1 MLRKQPFG
9 NSAGI
14 KGNLYNETNSGMT
27 ERGSVVMVLSKNG
40 NDRNTVW
47 SYQFSHVLAGNQP
60 DNKYDASWHLRAAA
74 SRAEDIDHDGSMEI
88 VTAGVGEESK
98 TTTKELTFNIDAKG
112 GGGLGGFKFGLSGGS
127 SSGSSASSISTEGIE
142 RSGTVHD
149 LPTVTTGYSFQ
160 WQFVVWETTLTT
172 GGLSYN
178 VPVLSYLVANVKQPP
193 NKPQNLE
200 AKNGKYTLTDTE
212 VQPSTVSVC
221 AQVGRHGRNIH
232 AAYQDGSRIPVTGWT
247 ANNTLVPGTYRI
259 TASEGS
265 KVIFTATPAKNYQ
278 VWKWT
283 VKSGAQVLTENTDY
297 TLSTD
302 KKTLT
307 VSSLQK
313 NLDVHVEFSNQ
324 FYTVSAQSDT
334 YGSVTATAN
343 GNPLAATSV
352 LSGTEVTFTAAPKK
366 DYVVKQWTVTRDGK
380 VETQKNT
387 DGTVFSGSELKLTI
401 TANTVVNVTFEQTAQ
416 FEVHYSAVD
425 QEDTNKEI
433 ALNFETTGLTDGKGE
448 KGSTVTL
455 TAKPSSAM
463 GIAGWQYK
471 TSESDTWINS
481 SVTGLSYTIRN
492 LQSNIW
498 VRALVNDNAKPT
510 TVNFGVVDENGH
522 AVEGGTLTAK
532 NGSNTFDSGAKQP
545 AGLTIVFTATPK
557 DGYQVE
563 GWYTAANGSTAI
575 TGTASEQNSYTLTN
589 LTNAANVY
597 VAFEKIPTYDITV
610 DTTGRGRVTAT
621 VNGAKADI
629 TDGTFRP
636 NAAVTRE
643 QAAAI
648 LYRCA
653 QSKNIDVSVGE
664 NTNILSFA
672 DAQQASEY
680 AIPALQWAVGAGVL
694 SGKSGNLLA
703 PTGTATRAE
712 IAAIMQRWCEKIVQ
726 K

>member
-9 NSAGI
+9 NSVGI

-334 YGSVTATAN
+334 HGSVTAAVGDVPVLTS
-343 GNPLAATSV
+343 SV
-352 LSGTEVTFTAAPKK
+352 LSGTEVTFTA
-366 DYVVKQWTVTRDGK
+366 
-380 VETQKNT
+380 
-387 DGTVFSGSELKLTI
+387 
-401 TANTVVNVTFEQTAQ
+401 
-416 FEVHYSAVD
+416 
-425 QEDTNKEI
+425 
-433 ALNFETTGLTDGKGE
+433 
-448 KGSTVTL
+448 
-455 TAKPSSAM
+455 KPSFAM
-463 GIAGWQYK
+463 GIVGWQYK
-471 TSESDTWINS
+471 TSENGTWINS

>member
-334 YGSVTATAN
+334 HGSVTAAVGDVPVLTS
-343 GNPLAATSV
+343 SV
-352 LSGTEVTFTAAPKK
+352 LSGTEVTFTA
-366 DYVVKQWTVTRDGK
+366 
-380 VETQKNT
+380 
-387 DGTVFSGSELKLTI
+387 
-401 TANTVVNVTFEQTAQ
+401 
-416 FEVHYSAVD
+416 
-425 QEDTNKEI
+425 
-433 ALNFETTGLTDGKGE
+433 
-448 KGSTVTL
+448 
-455 TAKPSSAM
+455 KPSFAM
-463 GIAGWQYK
+463 GIVGWQYK
-471 TSESDTWINS
+471 TSENGTWINS

-597 VAFEKIPTYDITV
+597 VAFEKILTYDITV

-648 LYRCA
+648 LYRYA
-653 QSKNIDVSVGE
+653 QSKGIDVSVGE
-664 NTNILSFA
+664 YTNILSYA
-672 DAQQASEY
+672 DALQASEY

-694 SGKSGNLLA
+694 NGKGGSLLA

>member
-1 MLRKQPFG
+1 MQGVK
-9 NSAGI
+9 
-14 KGNLYNETNSGMT
+14 
-27 ERGSVVMVLSKNG
+27 V
-40 NDRNTVW
+40 NDYT
-47 SYQFSHVLAGNQP
+47 
-60 DNKYDASWHLRAAA
+60 
-74 SRAEDIDHDGSMEI
+74 
-88 VTAGVGEESK
+88 
-98 TTTKELTFNIDAKG
+98 
-112 GGGLGGFKFGLSGGS
+112 
-127 SSGSSASSISTEGIE
+127 SSAEG
-142 RSGTVHD
+142 
-149 LPTVTTGYSFQ
+149 
-160 WQFVVWETTLTT
+160 
-172 GGLSYN
+172 
-178 VPVLSYLVANVKQPP
+178 KQIT
-193 NKPQNLE
+193 
-200 AKNGKYTLTDTE
+200 Y
-212 VQPSTVSVC
+212 
-221 AQVGRHGRNIH
+221 
-232 AAYQDGSRIPVTGWT
+232 AAYQDGSRTPVTGWT

-278 VWKWT
+278 VLKWT

-297 TLSTD
+297 TLSAD

-313 NLDVHVEFSNQ
+313 KLDVHVEFSNQ

-334 YGSVTATAN
+334 HGSVTAAVGDVPVLTS
-343 GNPLAATSV
+343 SV
-352 LSGTEVTFTAAPKK
+352 LSGTEVTFTA
-366 DYVVKQWTVTRDGK
+366 
-380 VETQKNT
+380 
-387 DGTVFSGSELKLTI
+387 
-401 TANTVVNVTFEQTAQ
+401 
-416 FEVHYSAVD
+416 
-425 QEDTNKEI
+425 
-433 ALNFETTGLTDGKGE
+433 
-448 KGSTVTL
+448 
-455 TAKPSSAM
+455 KPSFAM
-463 GIAGWQYK
+463 GIVGWQYK
-471 TSESDTWINS
+471 TSENGTWINS
-481 SVTGLSYTIRN
+481 SVTGPSYTIRN
-492 LQSNIW
+492 LQRNIW
-498 VRALVNDNAKPT
+498 VRALVNDNATPT
-510 TVNFGVVDENGH
+510 VVNCGVVDENGH
-522 AVEGGTLTAK
+522 TVEGGTLTAK

-545 AGLTIVFTATPK
+545 AGSTIVFTATPK

-664 NTNILSFA
+664 HTNILSFA

-694 SGKSGNLLA
+694 NGKGGSLLA

>member
-1 MLRKQPFG
+1 MQGVK
-9 NSAGI
+9 
-14 KGNLYNETNSGMT
+14 
-27 ERGSVVMVLSKNG
+27 V
-40 NDRNTVW
+40 NDYT
-47 SYQFSHVLAGNQP
+47 
-60 DNKYDASWHLRAAA
+60 
-74 SRAEDIDHDGSMEI
+74 
-88 VTAGVGEESK
+88 
-98 TTTKELTFNIDAKG
+98 
-112 GGGLGGFKFGLSGGS
+112 
-127 SSGSSASSISTEGIE
+127 SSAEG
-142 RSGTVHD
+142 
-149 LPTVTTGYSFQ
+149 
-160 WQFVVWETTLTT
+160 
-172 GGLSYN
+172 
-178 VPVLSYLVANVKQPP
+178 KQIT
-193 NKPQNLE
+193 
-200 AKNGKYTLTDTE
+200 Y
-212 VQPSTVSVC
+212 
-221 AQVGRHGRNIH
+221 
-232 AAYQDGSRIPVTGWT
+232 AAYKDGSRTPVTGWT

-265 KVIFTATPAKNYQ
+265 KVIFTAMPAKNYQ

-283 VKSGAQVLTENTDY
+283 VKSGDQVLTENTDY
-297 TLSTD
+297 TLSAD

-334 YGSVTATAN
+334 HGSVTAAVGDVPVLTS
-343 GNPLAATSV
+343 SV
-352 LSGTEVTFTAAPKK
+352 LSGTEVTFTA
-366 DYVVKQWTVTRDGK
+366 
-380 VETQKNT
+380 
-387 DGTVFSGSELKLTI
+387 
-401 TANTVVNVTFEQTAQ
+401 
-416 FEVHYSAVD
+416 
-425 QEDTNKEI
+425 
-433 ALNFETTGLTDGKGE
+433 
-448 KGSTVTL
+448 
-455 TAKPSSAM
+455 KPSLAM
-463 GIAGWQYK
+463 GIAGWQYR
-471 TSESDTWINS
+471 TSENGTWINS

-629 TDGTFRP
+629 TGGTFRP

-653 QSKNIDVSVGE
+653 QSKNIDVSIGE
-664 NTNILSFA
+664 NTNILSFS

-680 AIPALQWAVGAGVL
+680 AIPALQWAVGTGVL
-694 SGKSGNLLA
+694 NGKSGNLLA

>member
-1 MLRKQPFG
+1 M
-9 NSAGI
+9 
-14 KGNLYNETNSGMT
+14 
-27 ERGSVVMVLSKNG
+27 
-40 NDRNTVW
+40 
-47 SYQFSHVLAGNQP
+47 
-60 DNKYDASWHLRAAA
+60 
-74 SRAEDIDHDGSMEI
+74 
-88 VTAGVGEESK
+88 
-98 TTTKELTFNIDAKG
+98 
-112 GGGLGGFKFGLSGGS
+112 
-127 SSGSSASSISTEGIE
+127 
-142 RSGTVHD
+142 
-149 LPTVTTGYSFQ
+149 
-160 WQFVVWETTLTT
+160 
-172 GGLSYN
+172 
-178 VPVLSYLVANVKQPP
+178 
-193 NKPQNLE
+193 
-200 AKNGKYTLTDTE
+200 
-212 VQPSTVSVC
+212 
-221 AQVGRHGRNIH
+221 
-232 AAYQDGSRIPVTGWT
+232 
-247 ANNTLVPGTYRI
+247 
-259 TASEGS
+259 
-265 KVIFTATPAKNYQ
+265 
-278 VWKWT
+278 
-283 VKSGAQVLTENTDY
+283 LTENTDY
-297 TLSTD
+297 TLSAD

-313 NLDVHVEFSNQ
+313 KLDVHVEFSNQ

-334 YGSVTATAN
+334 HGSVTAAVGDVPVLTF
-343 GNPLAATSV
+343 SV
-352 LSGTEVTFTAAPKK
+352 LSGTEVTFT
-366 DYVVKQWTVTRDGK
+366 T
-380 VETQKNT
+380 
-387 DGTVFSGSELKLTI
+387 
-401 TANTVVNVTFEQTAQ
+401 
-416 FEVHYSAVD
+416 
-425 QEDTNKEI
+425 
-433 ALNFETTGLTDGKGE
+433 
-448 KGSTVTL
+448 
-455 TAKPSSAM
+455 KPSFAM
-463 GIAGWQYK
+463 GIAGWQYR
-471 TSESDTWINS
+471 TSENGTWINS

-498 VRALVNDNAKPT
+498 VRALVNDNATPT
-510 TVNFGVVDENGH
+510 VVNCGVVDENGH
-522 AVEGGTLTAK
+522 TVEGGTLTAK

-545 AGLTIVFTATPK
+545 AGSTIVFTATPK

-563 GWYTAANGSTAI
+563 GGYTAANGSTAI

-653 QSKNIDVSVGE
+653 QSKNIDVSVDE

-694 SGKSGNLLA
+694 NGKGGSLLA

>member
-1 MLRKQPFG
+1 MQGVKVNDYTSGAEGKQ
-9 NSAGI
+9 I
-14 KGNLYNETNSGMT
+14 TY
-27 ERGSVVMVLSKNG
+27 
-40 NDRNTVW
+40 
-47 SYQFSHVLAGNQP
+47 
-60 DNKYDASWHLRAAA
+60 
-74 SRAEDIDHDGSMEI
+74 
-88 VTAGVGEESK
+88 
-98 TTTKELTFNIDAKG
+98 
-112 GGGLGGFKFGLSGGS
+112 
-127 SSGSSASSISTEGIE
+127 
-142 RSGTVHD
+142 
-149 LPTVTTGYSFQ
+149 
-160 WQFVVWETTLTT
+160 
-172 GGLSYN
+172 
-178 VPVLSYLVANVKQPP
+178 
-193 NKPQNLE
+193 
-200 AKNGKYTLTDTE
+200 
-212 VQPSTVSVC
+212 
-221 AQVGRHGRNIH
+221 
-232 AAYQDGSRIPVTGWT
+232 AAYKDGSRIPVTGWT

-283 VKSGAQVLTENTDY
+283 VKSGAQMLTENTDY
-297 TLSTD
+297 TLSAD

-334 YGSVTATAN
+334 HGSVTAAVGDVPVLTS
-343 GNPLAATSV
+343 SV
-352 LSGTEVTFTAAPKK
+352 LSGTEVTFT
-366 DYVVKQWTVTRDGK
+366 T
-380 VETQKNT
+380 
-387 DGTVFSGSELKLTI
+387 
-401 TANTVVNVTFEQTAQ
+401 
-416 FEVHYSAVD
+416 
-425 QEDTNKEI
+425 
-433 ALNFETTGLTDGKGE
+433 
-448 KGSTVTL
+448 
-455 TAKPSSAM
+455 KPSFAM

-471 TSESDTWINS
+471 TSENGTWINS

-492 LQSNIW
+492 LQRNIW

-563 GWYTAANGSTAI
+563 GWYTAANGSAAI

-636 NAAVTRE
+636 NTAVTRE

-653 QSKNIDVSVGE
+653 QSKNIDVSVDE

-694 SGKSGNLLA
+694 NGKSGNLLA
-703 PTGTATRAE
+703 PTGTTTRAE